1 MQMLTTA
8 PHPLVPLPRQATL
21 RVLLTRANGVP
32 RCRGALRL
40 CPSVARRDASLRG
53 AAALPRAHDGAA
65 PSRRPSVRSR
75 RRVALSAQVRRVL
88 TTARNLGI
96 RMEFTLTRLPAALRT
111 PGTWLEFKGR
121 SVQVRSDGTCVPV
134 RRSRWIG
141 RWAPSWASKMAPYW
155 ARGRGEGACTPSEAQ
170 LAQPPPRLLSSL
182 LLPYPAPLLEG
193 DGTELHCSS

>member
-1 MQMLTTA
+1 MASLDAAGHSVSVPAWPVAMPAFEVPPPSRALTTA
-8 PHPLVPLPRQATL
+8 RRPPEALPPPS
-21 RVLLTRANGVP
+21 RVLTT
-32 RCRGALRL
+32 
-40 CPSVARRDASLRG
+40 ARHPP
-53 AAALPRAHDGAA
+53 AALPRAHDGAS
-65 PSRRPSVRSR
+65 PPLLSC
-75 RRVALSAQVRRVL
+75 ALSAQVRRVL
-88 TTARNLGI
+88 TMARNLGI

-134 RRSRWIG
+134 RRSRWTLG

-170 LAQPPPRLLSSL
+170 LTQTPPRLLSSL